1 MKDTLNSIAKYII
14 NKTDFGRDV
23 LKYIKSLEE
32 IQPVETTETIEATET
47 TETPEI
53 IE

>member
-1 MKDTLNSIAKYII
+1 MKNTLNSIAKYII

-32 IQPVETTETIEATET
+32 IQSVETTET

>member
-1 MKDTLNSIAKYII
+1 MKNTLNSIAKYII
-14 NKTDFGRDV
+14 NKTDFGHDV
-23 LKYIKSLEE
+23 LKYIKSLED
-32 IQPVETTETIEATET
+32 IQPVETTET

>member
-1 MKDTLNSIAKYII
+1 MTNILNSIAKYII

-32 IQPVETTETIEATET
+32 IQPTET
-47 TETPEI
+47 TETTETT
-53 IE
+53 E